1 MNRKNKG
8 IAGERELVHQ
18 FWSFGW
24 PCIRVAGS
32 GSTSY
37 PSPDIL
43 TGHGGRM
50 LAIECKVINADK
62 KYFSKDQIAELKKFS
77 SEFGAEPYVS
87 IKFGKTW
94 YFFSL
99 DDLEEKN
106 SSYLATLEMAKIKGL
121 LITELIGMFK

>member
-8 IAGERELVHQ
+8 ISGERELVHQ
-18 FWSFGW
+18 FWEFGW
-24 PCIRVAGS
+24 PCVRVAGS
-32 GSTSY
+32 GSSRY

-50 LAIECKVINADK
+50 LAIECKVINSEK
-62 KYFSKDQIAELKKFS
+62 KYFTKEQIEALKEFAR
-77 SEFGAEPYVS
+77 EFGAEPYVS
-87 IKFGKTW
+87 VKFGKTW

-106 SSYLATLEMAKIKGL
+106 NSYLATLGMARMKGMLIK
-121 LITELIGMFK
+121 ELIGMFE